1 MRRLLLVFCLLLAL
15 PVQAERPPIVAA
27 ASDLQVVLPLIA
39 ERFEAETG
47 HALRLQFGSSGNFR
61 RQIAQG
67 APFELYLSADESY
80 VHALAESGHLRNAGA
95 LYAIGRL
102 AVVGPVDENRQV
114 ALLES
119 LAARLEDGSLRRFA
133 LANPEHAPYGQA
145 AREALET
152 AGLWNTIQPRLILG
166 DDVAQSTRHALS
178 PDTDGGIVAY
188 PLVKPRAER
197 IERPWQALDP
207 ALHAP
212 LNQRMALT
220 TRAGPVAG
228 AFFEFILSPASRE
241 LLEEHGFGLPEPD

>member
-1 MRRLLLVFCLLLAL
+1 MVRWLLCLLLVFAL
-15 PVQAERPPIVAA
+15 PAQAERPPIVAA
-27 ASDLQVVLPLIA
+27 ASDLQAVLPLIA

-80 VHALAESGHLRNAGA
+80 VHALVESGHVRDAGA

-102 AVVGPVDENRQV
+102 AIIGPVDAEDEL
-114 ALLES
+114 AS
-119 LAARLEDGSLRRFA
+119 LDTLATRLDDGTLRRFS

-145 AREALET
+145 AKEALEN
-152 AGLWNTIQPRLILG
+152 AGLWQAIQPRLILG

-188 PLVKPRAER
+188 PLVKPRADG
-197 IERPWQALDP
+197 IERPWQPLDP
-207 ALHAP
+207 ALHKP
-212 LNQRMALT
+212 LRQRMALT
-220 TRAGPVAG
+220 LRAGPVAE
-228 AFFEFILSPASRE
+228 AFFDFMLLPASQN
-241 LLEEHGFGLPEPD
+241 LLEAHGFVLPEPD

>member
-1 MRRLLLVFCLLLAL
+1 MVRLLLCVLLVL
-15 PVQAERPPIVAA
+15 PLPAQAERPPIVAA

-80 VHALAESGHLRNAGA
+80 VHALVASGHVRDAGV
-95 LYAIGRL
+95 LYATGRL
-102 AVVGPVDENRQV
+102 AIIGPVDADGEL
-114 ALLES
+114 AS
-119 LAARLEDGSLRRFA
+119 LDVLSARLDDGSLRRFS

-152 AGLWNTIQPRLILG
+152 AGLWEAIQPHLILG

-188 PLVKPRAER
+188 PLVQPRADR
-197 IERPWQALDP
+197 INRPWRLLDP
-207 ALHAP
+207 ALHEP
-212 LNQRMALT
+212 LRQRMALT
-220 TRAGPVAG
+220 RRAGPVAE
-228 AFFEFILSPASRE
+228 AFFEFMLSASSRD
-241 LLEEHGFGLPEPD
+241 LLEAYGFALPEPD